1 MLNKHLFLEKNLHVN
16 NAFVRLSQVRNEIS
30 DAEFSV
36 DYDDDYLTKKNEEPP
51 LPEGAGTSGHV
62 NMSNVMISYDSMGK
76 TIKSWNSHQM
86 ANIWL
91 GL

>member
-1 MLNKHLFLEKNLHVN
+1 MLNS
-16 NAFVRLSQVRNEIS
+16 RLIMMMIIW
-30 DAEFSV
+30 
-36 DYDDDYLTKKNEEPP
+36 LKKNEEPP
-51 LPEGAGTSGHV
+51 LPEGVGTSGYV

-76 TIKSWNSHQM
+76 RIKSWNSHQM